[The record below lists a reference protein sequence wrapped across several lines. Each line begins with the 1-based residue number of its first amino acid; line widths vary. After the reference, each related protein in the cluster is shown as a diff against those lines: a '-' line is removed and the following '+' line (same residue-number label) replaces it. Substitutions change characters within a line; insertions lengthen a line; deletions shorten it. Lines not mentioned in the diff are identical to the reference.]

1 MEKKEMDKKAE
12 EMKKCSKGI
21 TRKDFLK
28 GMGTSIAG
36 VTVLGGVGTLLAG
49 CTEEASTGGAPT
61 GKAEWPF
68 AYQQV
73 DADAAAQRAY
83 DSYKSGRG

>member
-1 MEKKEMDKKAE
+1 MEKKELGKNPE
-12 EMKKCSKGI
+12 EMNKQSKAI
-21 TRKDFLK
+21 TRKNFLK

-49 CTEEASTGGAPT
+49 CTEEASAMEKP
-61 GKAEWPF
+61 EWPF
-68 AYQQV
+68 KYEKIDPDV
-73 DADAAAQRAY
+73 AAQRAY